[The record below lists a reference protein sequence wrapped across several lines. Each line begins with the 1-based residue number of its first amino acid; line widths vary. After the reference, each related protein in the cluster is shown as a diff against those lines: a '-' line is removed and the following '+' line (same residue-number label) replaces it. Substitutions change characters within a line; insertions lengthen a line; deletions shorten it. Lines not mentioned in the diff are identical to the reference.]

1 MNKYESYTDDQLT
14 EHLSNYLLD
23 SWSYSKVSCFSRN
36 EKDFEKTY
44 IYMEKGRRSAASVAG
59 NAYHAALEYFF
70 NELKEGRTRT
80 LPELEQQA
88 YAYIYEKIEAN
99 EWKLQK
105 TTPTVEECIQKA
117 TKDATAYLHNFYA
130 EKDVYLDGL
139 DKVLGVELRIE
150 EWVCVNG
157 VDIPLPLHSVL
168 DLVIRTK
175 EGKTVIVDHKSK
187 SAYSDEKEVALV
199 HGKQAITYVI
209 ALESMYDVKVDEVWF
224 IENKASANK
233 EKTPQL
239 RKHAIIM
246 TEDNRRL
253 YEAMLYEPLRR
264 MIEAVSD
271 PDYVY
276 TVNDSD
282 NLCDKAELYE
292 FWAKTMIAEVED
304 FNIPEDKK
312 EQIRKRLRKIK
323 DSSLSMISPKAIT
336 SFRKNAA
343 SFISYDLSFTNMT
356 ESEKI
361 QHVLRTFGMQTEVAH
376 VIDGYSSDTYL
387 LEVSAGVKI
396 GNILKYK
403 MDLANA
409 LNVPAIRI
417 SNNLVV
423 YEGKSYLAVEKSKKR
438 TRDLFWDKD
447 ALSGRRI
454 PIGMDN
460 YGNKVV
466 WDLDSH
472 STPHMLVCGATGS
485 GKSVCIKSTIMYA
498 RAAGI
503 SNIVVFDPKYEFCGL
518 AATGI
523 RVYNEIED
531 IEAQM
536 KALVEDM
543 QARTK
548 SGDRTMTL
556 VVFDEFADAVSC
568 ARTGKQLDIVEEM
581 IDGYYASGAP
591 KVKKVVTG
599 RDRSLEENLKMLL
612 QKGRSL
618 GFRVVAATQR
628 ASTKVIT
635 GDAKVNFPVQVCFRV
650 PKEIDSKVMLDEAG
664 AEALQGQGDGLMKS
678 PDYMD
683 TVRFQGYYYR

>member
-1 MNKYESYTDDQLT
+1 MNKYGSYTDDQLL
-14 EHLSNYLLD
+14 EHFSNYLLD

-44 IYMEKGRRSAASVAG
+44 IFMEKGRRSAASVAG
-59 NAYHAALEYFF
+59 NAYHAALEWFF
-70 NELKEGRTRT
+70 NELKEGRIPT
-80 LPELEQQA
+80 LPELEQEA
-88 YAYIYEKIEAN
+88 YAYIYDKVEAN

-117 TKDATAYLHNFYA
+117 TKDATSYLHNFYA
-130 EKDVYLDGL
+130 EKDVYLENL
-139 DKVLGVELRIE
+139 DKVLGVELRVE

-175 EGKTVIVDHKSK
+175 DGKTVIVDHKSK

-199 HGKQAITYVI
+199 HGKQAIAYVI
-209 ALESMYDVKVDEVWF
+209 ALESSLRIKVDEVWF

-233 EKTPQL
+233 DKSPQL
-239 RKHAIIM
+239 RKFAMAM

-292 FWAKTMIAEVED
+292 FWAKTQIMEVED
-304 FNIPEDKK
+304 FNIPENKK
-312 EQIRKRLRKIK
+312 EQIKKRLRKIK
-323 DSSLSMISPKAIT
+323 DSSLAMVSPKVIT

-356 ESEKI
+356 DSEKI
-361 QHVLRTFGMQTEVAH
+361 QHMLRTFGMITEVAH

-396 GNILKYK
+396 GNILKFR

-409 LNVPAIRI
+409 LNVPAVRI
-417 SNNLVV
+417 QNNLVV
-423 YEGKSYLAVEKSKKR
+423 YEGKSYLAIEKSKKR
-438 TRDLFWDKD
+438 TKDLFWDKE
-447 ALSGRRI
+447 ALQGRRI
-454 PIGMDN
+454 PIGVDN
-460 YGNKVV
+460 YGNTVV

-498 RAAGI
+498 RETGI
-503 SNIVVFDPKYEFCGL
+503 SDIVVFDPKYEFCNL
-518 AATGI
+518 ASMGI

-543 QARTK
+543 QQRTK
-548 SGDRTMTL
+548 TGGGRMTL

-568 ARTGKQLDIVEEM
+568 ARSGKQLDIVEDK

-599 RDRSLEENLKMLL
+599 REKSLEENLKMLL

-618 GFRVVAATQR
+618 GFRVMAATQR

-650 PKEIDSKVMLDEAG
+650 PKEIDSKVVIDEAG